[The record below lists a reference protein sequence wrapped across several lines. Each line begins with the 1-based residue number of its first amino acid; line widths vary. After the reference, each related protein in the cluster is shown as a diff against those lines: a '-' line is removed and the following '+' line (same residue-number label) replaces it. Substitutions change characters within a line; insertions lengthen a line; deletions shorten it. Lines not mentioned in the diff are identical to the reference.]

1 MRKSCRVGTLYQVAR
16 YALKRLCNGF
26 AFLEKFL
33 SCHGRSV
40 VKVIRPENHTMSA
53 PPSEAP
59 RSPVAGE
66 KRCASVEEGPGAF
79 VRER

>member
-1 MRKSCRVGTLYQVAR
+1 MLVHCIKLRATGTPSSV
-16 YALKRLCNGF
+16 LCNGF

-40 VKVIRPENHTMSA
+40 VTVIRPENHTMSA